1 MEILSLVIIS
11 LLVESVW
18 ETLKM
23 VWQEGK
29 LSKDRVGALVV
40 GEVGAFA
47 TGLNIFTLVGITINP
62 LVGIILSGI
71 LVSRGSS
78 FIHELLSKIE
88 KKPVVG

>member
-1 MEILSLVIIS
+1 MDILSLVIVS

-23 VWQEGK
+23 VWQDGK
-29 LSKDRVGALVV
+29 LSKDRIGALVV
-40 GEVGAFA
+40 GEVCSFA
-47 TGLNIFTLVGITINP
+47 TGLNLFALIGITINP

-71 LVSRGSS
+71 LVSRGSN

-88 KKPVVG
+88 KK